1 MACRARCCSQIP
13 NLEEIPN
20 PEIPNPKKIP
30 KDKIPKTKNAAA
42 GAGIANTSIRRL

>member
-20 PEIPNPKKIP
+20 PKKIP
-30 KDKIPKTKNAAA
+30 KDKIPKTKNAA
-42 GAGIANTSIRRL
+42 GAGIANTSTRRL